1 MHRHS
6 SAAAK
11 PFSGRIFSSLER
23 FLHVEAASGIVL
35 LAAAVL
41 ALSWANSPLAS
52 SYEALWHTP
61 FTIGFGT
68 LIVAQPLHFWIND
81 GLMTVFFL
89 VVGLEIRR
97 EMHEGALSSVRLA
110 ALPVAAALGGILVP
124 ALIYLAFNTGPLL
137 RRGWAIPTATDIA
150 FALGVLAILGARVPP
165 ALRVL
170 LLALAIV
177 DDLAAILVIA
187 FFYSAGL
194 APAGFI
200 VAGLGVLGVL
210 AFRWLG
216 FRHALAY
223 TLPGFIVWF
232 GFLQAG
238 VHPTLAGVVL
248 GLLTPVATLRGRQ
261 VLLTTANQALEEY
274 RERSQ
279 LATGNPHELVQPVQQ
294 LGRAQRE
301 MLAPVLRVEATLHPW
316 VAYGIMPLFALANAG
331 VSLQGL
337 AFGDPASR
345 AVSAG
350 IAVALVVG
358 KPLGIVLAAW
368 LAVKSGIAALP
379 AAVNWRG
386 LLLVGLLGGIGFTMS
401 IFIANLSFADPGLV
415 ASAKLAVL
423 IGSAVAGLSGLL
435 IGRWILQSE
444 AGKLPP

>member
-1 MHRHS
+1 LDRHPP
-6 SAAAK
+6 AATAAI
-11 PFSGRIFSSLER
+11 PLAGRIFSSLER
-23 FLHVEAASGIVL
+23 FLHVEAASGLVL
-35 LAAAVL
+35 LAAAAL
-41 ALSWANSPLAS
+41 ALVWANSRLAS

-61 FTIGFGT
+61 FTIGFGSA
-68 LIVAQPLHFWIND
+68 IVAQSLHFWIND

-97 EMHEGALSSVRLA
+97 ELHEGALSSVRLA
-110 ALPVAAALGGILVP
+110 TLPVAAALGGILAP
-124 ALIYLAFNTGPLL
+124 ALIYLAFNTDPLL
-137 RRGWAIPTATDIA
+137 SQGWAIPTATDIA
-150 FALGVLAILGARVPP
+150 FAVGVLALLGARVPP

-187 FFYSAGL
+187 FFYSAGI
-194 APAGFI
+194 APMGLI
-200 VAGLGVLGVL
+200 VAGVGVLGVL
-210 AFRWLG
+210 AFQWLG

-223 TLPGFIVWF
+223 ALPGFIVWF
-232 GFLQAG
+232 GFLRAG

-261 VLLTTANQALEEY
+261 ALLMSAKQALEEF

-279 LATGNPHELVQPVQQ
+279 RGAGNPGELLQPVRQ
-294 LGRAQRE
+294 LGHAQRE
-301 MLAPVLRVEATLHPW
+301 MLAPVVRVEATLHPW

-337 AFGDPASR
+337 ALGDPASR

-350 IAVALVVG
+350 IAIALVVG
-358 KPLGIVLAAW
+358 KPLGITLAAW
-368 LAVKSGIAALP
+368 LAVKSGIAVLP
-379 AAVNWRG
+379 AAVSGRG
-386 LLLVGLLGGIGFTMS
+386 LLLVGLLGGIGFTMA
-401 IFIANLSFADPGLV
+401 IFIANLAFPDPALL

-435 IGRWILQSE
+435 FGRWILQ
-444 AGKLPP
+444 